1 MTAPLRS
8 LFRIQ
13 ALCCAALWT
22 VAGCDG
28 SSTAA
33 RTVAQT
39 GPAGSNSA
47 IAARTADSDVE
58 LAEVEAPIAMRLY
71 DLEREQ
77 YALLRDATEAAV
89 IARLSD
95 GNAPQAAELN
105 LTPPAPPE
113 LPVEAD
119 PARIRGSGADD
130 ERAPVTVLVY
140 CNFESPHCARLQTR
154 LDVLQSFYGDVIE
167 IGVRDFILPFHR
179 DAGPAAMAA
188 RCALEQDAFWP
199 FHDALYAVSG
209 PLDRA
214 RLERAA
220 AIARVDGGAFEGCL
234 SAERTMQAVRE
245 ESSAASQ
252 LGLSA
257 VPAVFV
263 NGLYAGLEPQTHE
276 LIWLVEREL
285 TRLDVES
292 PRDER
297 AALQSEAPLRIEA
310 LLHSAQAGQGLALA
324 VVGSNDAPIRA
335 LREGD
340 RVAPN
345 VWLQRIT
352 AEGIQLLHGDVLK
365 ALALGGPSVLSAAPA
380 SGEEEALVLS
390 PHVAVPV
397 TLDRGE
403 VLVRLAEPGLLE
415 ALEPLA
421 PRDGDYRLLRIRDVA
436 PGSLYELL
444 GFEPRDVVLLVNEQN
459 VNEADN
465 PLWRA
470 LEQEREVRVRV
481 LRSGGLA
488 KHFTFRFED

>member
-1 MTAPLRS
+1 
-8 LFRIQ
+8 
-13 ALCCAALWT
+13 
-22 VAGCDG
+22 
-28 SSTAA
+28 
-33 RTVAQT
+33 
-39 GPAGSNSA
+39 
-47 IAARTADSDVE
+47 
-58 LAEVEAPIAMRLY
+58 
-71 DLEREQ
+71 
-77 YALLRDATEAAV
+77 
-89 IARLSD
+89 
-95 GNAPQAAELN
+95 
-105 LTPPAPPE
+105 
-113 LPVEAD
+113 
-119 PARIRGSGADD
+119 
-130 ERAPVTVLVY
+130 
-140 CNFESPHCARLQTR
+140 
-154 LDVLQSFYGDVIE
+154 
-167 IGVRDFILPFHR
+167 
-179 DAGPAAMAA
+179 
-188 RCALEQDAFWP
+188 
-199 FHDALYAVSG
+199 
-209 PLDRA
+209 
-214 RLERAA
+214 
-220 AIARVDGGAFEGCL
+220 
-234 SAERTMQAVRE
+234 
-245 ESSAASQ
+245 
-252 LGLSA
+252 
-257 VPAVFV
+257 V